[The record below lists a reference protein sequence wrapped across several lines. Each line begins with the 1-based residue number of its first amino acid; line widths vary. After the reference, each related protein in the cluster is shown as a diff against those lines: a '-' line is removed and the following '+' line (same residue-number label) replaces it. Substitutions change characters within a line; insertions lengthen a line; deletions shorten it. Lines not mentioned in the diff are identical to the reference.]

1 MIKFKSPK
9 PWALALAASFALT
22 YGSFTLIASSF
33 QHAASDAACVAH
45 SPISLPSVT
54 VIGKRAVVADEFAEQ
69 SAQTPPAAAKL

>member
-33 QHAASDAACVAH
+33 QHTASDAACVAK
-45 SPISLPSVT
+45 LPSVT
-54 VIGKRAVVADEFAEQ
+54 VVGKRAMVAEEFAEQ